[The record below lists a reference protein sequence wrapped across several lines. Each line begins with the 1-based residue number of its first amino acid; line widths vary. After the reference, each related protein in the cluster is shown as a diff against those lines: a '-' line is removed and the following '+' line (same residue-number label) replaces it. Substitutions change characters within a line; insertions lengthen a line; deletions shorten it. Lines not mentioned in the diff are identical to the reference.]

1 MTTGGEE
8 EEVEVEEVVVKDE
21 VGAVE
26 DTDVAMDVGDAR

>member
-21 VGAVE
+21 VGAE
-26 DTDVAMDVGDAR
+26 EGTDVAMDVGDAR